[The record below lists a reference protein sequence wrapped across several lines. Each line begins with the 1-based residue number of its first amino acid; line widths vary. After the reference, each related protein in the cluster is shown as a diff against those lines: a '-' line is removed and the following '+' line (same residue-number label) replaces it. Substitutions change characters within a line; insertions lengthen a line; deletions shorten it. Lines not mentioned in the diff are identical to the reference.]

1 MKACAVGYLKRKTH
15 AINEGRFMK
24 TEQLFSQEKNEI
36 QEVVLVSV
44 MEKGADKHEMEASFD
59 ELERLAE
66 TAGAKV
72 FAQDQTTTDT
82 SISLPKGLRANTEYY
97 VRIKPV
103 NETRECAYK
112 YFRFKT
118 EKADPTTVIIIQ

>member
-1 MKACAVGYLKRKTH
+1 MLYKIFDISLDSALNYT
-15 AINEGRFMK
+15 RFKVEYHKVEMN
-24 TEQLFSQEKNEI
+24 LG
-36 QEVVLVSV
+36 VSCV
-44 MEKGADKHEMEASFD
+44 SATYAG
-59 ELERLAE
+59 
-66 TAGAKV
+66 AGAKV

-112 YFRFKT
+112 YIRFVT
-118 EKADPTTVIIIQ
+118 GKADPATYIIVR